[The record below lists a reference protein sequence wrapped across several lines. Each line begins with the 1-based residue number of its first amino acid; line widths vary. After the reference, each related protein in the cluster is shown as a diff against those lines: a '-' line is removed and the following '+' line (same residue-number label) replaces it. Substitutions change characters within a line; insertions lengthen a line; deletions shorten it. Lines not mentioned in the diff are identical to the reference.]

1 MAGQRQ
7 KWSLLILTNMC
18 YTLYSSG
25 TQLGM
30 GMWATILMYY
40 KKWTMYNPKLLPCP
54 GVSVKTGP
62 IHRSTP
68 WKCVP
73 KLRITHYWSQV
84 NMPHSSR
91 PPNLKPLQSLI
102 LYSKC
107 CPEGKRTHT
116 VVAPPPD
123 NRFKCKDIK
132 PLTLSTKDIFS
143 NFVKK

>member
-1 MAGQRQ
+1 MR
-7 KWSLLILTNMC
+7 
-18 YTLYSSG
+18 
-25 TQLGM
+25 
-30 GMWATILMYY
+30 
-40 KKWTMYNPKLLPCP
+40 NPKLLPYP
-54 GVSVKTGP
+54 GVTVKTGP

-102 LYSKC
+102 LYSKR
-107 CPEGKRTHT
+107 CPERNRTHT

-132 PLTLSTKDIFS
+132 PLTFSTKDVFS
-143 NFVKK
+143 KFVNSSSFSRFLEEFCRASKVSCKASFLDCST